1 VRSRW
6 LWIKVAGLALALL
19 PGSARAELDEIRA
32 CVEANAPRLSSVQ
45 KLEVQARDALGR
57 ISESRAKLY
66 WRRLR
71 SGHQRLLVRMEAP
84 DDLAGV
90 ALLVIGRSAERPSVH
105 LYLPEL
111 DETRR
116 IYSSEE
122 VRPVL
127 GGDVPIEEMQH
138 LVNLAD
144 RSTLRLL
151 GESDLDGRRVWI
163 VEARPAAAGSYQ
175 RIVALVDQRTCLP
188 LRLEFFA
195 AEDRPRRRM
204 RVDPDRVTRAA
215 QSWMPRE
222 VVVENLE
229 DGSLLSVKVVSLEV
243 DIPLAPS
250 LLSVK
255 ALRP

>member
-1 VRSRW
+1 MGRW
-6 LWIKVAGLALALL
+6 LWIGVAGLALALL
-19 PGSARAELDEIRA
+19 PWPARADLDAIRA
-32 CVEANAPRLSSVQ
+32 CVESNAPRLSSVQ
-45 KLEVQARDALGR
+45 TLLVQARDALGR
-57 ISESRAKLY
+57 VSESRAKLY
-66 WRRLR
+66 WRRLQD
-71 SGHQRLLVRMEAP
+71 GQQRLLVRMEAP

-151 GESDLDGRRVWI
+151 GESDLEGRRVWV
-163 VEARPAAAGSYQ
+163 VEARPDAVSSYQ
-175 RIVALVDQRTCLP
+175 RIVGFVDQRYCLP
-188 LRLEFFA
+188 LRLEFFGVG
-195 AEDRPRRRM
+195 DQPKRRM
-204 RVDPDRVTRAA
+204 SVDPEQLTRAA

-222 VVVENLE
+222 VVVEDLQ
-229 DGSLLSVKVVSLEV
+229 DGSLLTVQVISLEV

-250 LLSVK
+250 LLTVK

>member
-1 VRSRW
+1 VGRW
-6 LWIKVAGLALALL
+6 LWIGVAGLALALL
-19 PGSARAELDEIRA
+19 SWPARAELDAIRA
-32 CVEANAPRLSSVQ
+32 CVESNAPRLSSVQ
-45 KLEVQARDALGR
+45 KLVVQVRDALGR
-57 ISESRAKLY
+57 VSESRAKLY

-71 SGHQRLLVRMEAP
+71 DGDQRLLVRMEAP
-84 DDLAGV
+84 EDLAGV

-116 IYSSEE
+116 IYSSDE

-127 GGDVPIEEMQH
+127 GTGVPIEEMQH

-151 GESDLDGRRVWI
+151 GESDLEGHRVWI
-163 VEARPAAAGSYQ
+163 VEARPDGVSSYQ
-175 RIVALVDQRTCLP
+175 RIVASVDQRTCLP
-188 LRLEFFA
+188 LRLEFFGV
-195 AEDRPRRRM
+195 EDQPKRRM
-204 RVDPDRVTRAA
+204 RVNPEQVTRAA

-222 VVVENLE
+222 VVVEDLE
-229 DGSLLSVKVVSLEV
+229 SGSLLTVQVVSLEV